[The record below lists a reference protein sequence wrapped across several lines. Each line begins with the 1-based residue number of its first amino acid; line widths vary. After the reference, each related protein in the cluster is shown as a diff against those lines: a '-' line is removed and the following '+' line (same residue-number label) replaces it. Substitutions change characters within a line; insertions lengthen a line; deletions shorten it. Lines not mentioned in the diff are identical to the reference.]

1 MGERFEHAQLIV
13 ISRSS
18 YLISNK
24 VRIPIFGQQIK
35 PKERTEESISKKGYL
50 LMKDA
55 ELYSQRIRG
64 PIHKYKLDPNST
76 LNFLRNTAQVYSN
89 NVRKLNNGGK
99 MGPKNANNLE
109 TDHTGTMI
117 ATLGGMLPPGDT
129 QLQSE
134 FMQNPNQ
141 STRQYN
147 QTLASEA
154 PGQKPQSNIEV
165 KVVGSPTKQ
174 TQPTVSMQPKGA
186 EEAFSVLQKAQQES
200 NLQMGQP

>member
-1 MGERFEHAQLIV
+1 
-13 ISRSS
+13 
-18 YLISNK
+18 
-24 VRIPIFGQQIK
+24 
-35 PKERTEESISKKGYL
+35 
-50 LMKDA
+50 
-55 ELYSQRIRG
+55 
-64 PIHKYKLDPNST
+64 
-76 LNFLRNTAQVYSN
+76 
-89 NVRKLNNGGK
+89 

-109 TDHTGTMI
+109 TDPTGTMI

>member
-1 MGERFEHAQLIV
+1 MGERFEHAQLIE

-76 LNFLRNTAQVYSN
+76 LNALRNTEQVYSN
-89 NVRKLNNGGK
+89 NVRVLNNK
-99 MGPKNANNLE
+99 ANPKNANNLE
-109 TDHTGTMI
+109 NDPTGTMI

-129 QLQSE
+129 QMQSE

-147 QTLASEA
+147 QTLA
-154 PGQKPQSNIEV
+154 
-165 KVVGSPTKQ
+165 
-174 TQPTVSMQPKGA
+174 
-186 EEAFSVLQKAQQES
+186 
-200 NLQMGQP
+200 